1 MLVTLNTEEKEIEKK
16 QHNLVKLEL
25 EARDIHD
32 KTELIERKYN
42 EEINNINISHAED
55 LRELG
60 SKLAS
65 ASADEQRLNEEI
77 KSVNLIILNFQ
88 REHNELVNKLQ
99 NNLNATL
106 NVHLPKD
113 AVTRDFQNKIKLEE
127 LEDYRY

>member
-113 AVTRDFQNKIKLEE
+113 AVTRVFQNKIKLEE